1 MGLLLPTLLKASE
14 DKLLFGS
21 DLRKPLEPTD
31 SPAHCGQGWGAP
43 PQNDCPPTQ
52 GLEQPKAHAKWVTYE
67 HFPSAQGLAE
77 DQGRVQNPTFYLKK
91 RIKIIQEYF

>member
-21 DLRKPLEPTD
+21 DLRKALEPTD

-43 PQNDCPPTQ
+43 PQKDCPPTQ
-52 GLEQPKAHAKWVTYE
+52 GLELPKAHAKWVTYE
-67 HFPSAQGLAE
+67 HFPSAQG
-77 DQGRVQNPTFYLKK
+77 
-91 RIKIIQEYF
+91 